1 MNAHHSEP
9 SRVWITGTGAIT
21 PSGLNVADTWH
32 AVQHGHSGIGVLE
45 GQEFEGLSVR
55 IGGQV
60 RGFNAED
67 HVPRHLARRLEN
79 FHLWAIAAAD
89 QAFEEAADIQT
100 SPSGASS
107 ADLPWDPA
115 RVMIVTAT
123 GSGPIR
129 PQQRAALAYAE
140 DGQRGVPLTLSMH
153 GAPDSPAALISQRYG
168 ITGPAHA
175 VSATCASGAV
185 GLGEALRALRHGY
198 ADAAIV
204 IGVEDC
210 INPANLASNANMRA
224 LASGFNDR
232 PQEASRPFDR
242 DRAGFV
248 MSAGAAAVVLES
260 DAALQ
265 RRGGQALAELAGFG
279 SSSDAHHATAPD
291 PEGRGAAAAMRA
303 ALADAGLTPEDFATG
318 GPAGAPLGHVNAHG
332 TSTSAGDAAEARA
345 LEAVFGDAVSQIPV
359 TAVKSS
365 TGHLLG
371 AGGVLEAIISV
382 CALRDGVIPPTVNL
396 DVPDFPK
403 LDVVAA
409 RKPLDRAGPCMSAVL
424 SNSFG
429 FGGHNGS
436 VLIRTV

>member
-9 SRVWITGTGAIT
+9 RRVWITGTGAIT
-21 PSGLNVADTWH
+21 PSGLTAEDTWQ
-32 AVQHGHSGIGVLE
+32 AVQHGRSGIGMLE
-45 GQEFEGLSVR
+45 GGEFNGLSVR

-60 RGFNAED
+60 RGFNPED
-67 HVPRHLARRLEN
+67 HVPTHLARRLED

-89 QAFEEAADIQT
+89 QALEEAAGIQT
-100 SPSGASS
+100 DRTGASA

-129 PQQRAALAYAE
+129 PQQRAALAYTE

-168 ITGPAHA
+168 IAGPAHA

-185 GLGEALRALRHGY
+185 GLGQALRALRHGY

-210 INPANLASNANMRA
+210 LNPANLASNANMRA
-224 LASGFNDR
+224 LATGFEDR

-248 MSAGAAAVVLES
+248 MSAGAAAIVLES

-265 RRGGQALAELAGFG
+265 GRGGQALAELAGFG

-303 ALADAGLTPEDFATG
+303 ALADAGLTPDTFATG
-318 GPAGAPLGHVNAHG
+318 GPEGSPLGHVNAHG
-332 TSTSAGDAAEARA
+332 TSTSAGDAAEALA
-345 LEAVFGDAVSQIPV
+345 LEAVFGEALADIPV

-371 AGGVLEAIISV
+371 AGGVLEAIVSV
-382 CALRDGVIPPTVNL
+382 RSLREGVIPPTANL
-396 DVPDFPK
+396 DMPDFPK

-436 VLIRTV
+436 VLIRAA